1 MDKQHR
7 YIKIYK
13 RKSPHLWRKKG
24 KNKVLQGLVLKQT
37 QVSTTV
43 DEKIP

>member
-13 RKSPHLWRKKG
+13 GKSPDLWRKEG
-24 KNKVLQGLVLKQT
+24 NNKVLQGLVLKQI

-43 DEKIP
+43 DKKTP